1 MKLLLLLLAMA
12 VAGCD
17 SRSDVQEKLRLITTP
32 GLSLRELPE
41 PTLKSIKLPY
51 GLAVVQA
58 GEAAERAGLQVG
70 DVIYG
75 VNRKKIASAEEF
87 SRLVDARTESSVGL
101 LVRRGK
107 NDFYVA
113 FEIGAP
119 RAAPPRARPPLP
131 ARDTLLRT

>member
-1 MKLLLLLLAMA
+1 MRLLLLLLAMA
-12 VAGCD
+12 AAGCD
-17 SRSDVQEKLRLITTP
+17 SRNDAQEKLRLITAP

-58 GEAAERAGLQVG
+58 GEAAARAGLQVG

-119 RAAPPRARPPLP
+119 GAAPPRARPPLP